1 MLPPLNGARI
11 SCDTHII
18 PTSAGSF
25 SRRECHSRAKS
36 SQMPVRHPLP
46 STEQSPPT
54 WSTQSICFCCSVT
67 KSRPTL
73 CNPMKLQHTR
83 LPCPLLSPGVC
94 SDSCPLSQWCCL
106 AISSSATHFSFVFT
120 LSQHQGLFSNKS
132 ALHNTWPQCWSFSIN
147 PSNEY
152 SALIPLRID

>member
-94 SDSCPLSQWCCL
+94 SDSCPLSQWCHPT
-106 AISSSATHFSFVFT
+106 ISSPEVPFSSCPQSFPA
-120 LSQHQGLFSNKS
+120 QGLFKWVSS
-132 ALHNTWPQCWSFSIN
+132 LHQMAKVLEFQLQHQSFQWMFRVDF
-147 PSNEY
+147 
-152 SALIPLRID
+152 L

>member
-54 WSTQSICFCCSVT
+54 WSTQSICFCVLFKT
-67 KSRPTL
+67 YIFIVFIIY
-73 CNPMKLQHTR
+73 
-83 LPCPLLSPGVC
+83 LLGC
-94 SDSCPLSQWCCL
+94 LGSQLWL
-106 AISSSATHFSFVFT
+106 VGSSSLTRDPTWGPLPWEQSLGPWTTGKSLFAHF
-120 LSQHQGLFSNKS
+120 N
-132 ALHNTWPQCWSFSIN
+132 
-147 PSNEY
+147 
-152 SALIPLRID
+152 LRIICSEEISISLPIRKEHRGNGFRVHSEWHVKA